1 MVVQIETADQRSAEL
16 LPLVILLVI
25 ASVISLGY
33 YLRLVWI
40 MFMNEPEPAFETV
53 DGSVSLTV
61 VLATIIGAVV
71 FFIFIGRL
79 SDVAVRAV
87 GL

>member
-1 MVVQIETADQRSAEL
+1 
-16 LPLVILLVI
+16 
-25 ASVISLGY
+25 
-33 YLRLVWI
+33 
-40 MFMNEPEPAFETV
+40 MFMNEPEPAFESV

-61 VLATIIGAVV
+61 VLSTIIGAVV

-79 SDVAVRAV
+79 SEAATRAV